1 MYKLQ
6 VLNNYGI
13 NFSKIKKLILIQG
26 ASKILKTNQINFNED
41 SDLLYYKTREQN
53 KILINIEKYK
63 KLKNYRGMRHTLR
76 LPVRGQRTHTNANTV
91 KRIIFK

>member
-26 ASKILKTNQINFNED
+26 ASKILKTNQINFNEG

-76 LPVRGQRTHTNANTV
+76 LPVRGQRTHTNANTA